1 MQCCAQGLMDL
12 FDHAPARVLR
22 VWASDILPRTRA
34 VETVFMVSNKNMLR
48 ALLTGVVQ
56 CAVRSG

>member
-1 MQCCAQGLMDL
+1 MDL
-12 FDHAPARVLR
+12 FEDTRQRVLP
-22 VWASDILPRTRA
+22 VWASDILLHTRA
-34 VETVFMVSNKNMLR
+34 VETVFMVSNKNLLH